1 MYDLEDGVMPD
12 KKNEARI
19 ALQEYLMHMKD
30 VDKETSSVTK
40 NINKGLN
47 LLRINRYNTP
57 WFNEDASLAY
67 DMSTIGLIDGIVLP
81 KINHGKDVDDV
92 SCHLLLQFNNVVS
105 DTTTSI
111 SMANTTT
118 TATTT
123 SPIPLWAMIETP
135 RAILSL
141 KEITSRTDVHG
152 LILGTNDLGKDLQLR
167 PSVGPIARSG
177 LVTSIQYTILA
188 ARAYNKIVIDGVY
201 NDIHDENGFKNE
213 CQQAKAWGMDGKTL
227 IHPKQIAWA
236 NDILGPSDEEIDYAH
251 SVVRCW
257 EDAVNMSSFTGV
269 AVLDGKIMIEEL
281 HVDIAR
287 RILRQAEMIK

>member
-19 ALQEYLMHMKD
+19 ALYEYLMHMKD

-47 LLRINRYNTP
+47 LLRINRYDTP

-81 KINHGKDVDDV
+81 KINHEDVDDV
-92 SCHLLLQFNNVVS
+92 SCHLLLQSRLNNLDS

-118 TATTT
+118 TATAT

-135 RAILSL
+135 RA
-141 KEITSRTDVHG
+141 
-152 LILGTNDLGKDLQLR
+152 
-167 PSVGPIARSG
+167 
-177 LVTSIQYTILA
+177 
-188 ARAYNKIVIDGVY
+188 
-201 NDIHDENGFKNE
+201 
-213 CQQAKAWGMDGKTL
+213 
-227 IHPKQIAWA
+227 
-236 NDILGPSDEEIDYAH
+236 
-251 SVVRCW
+251 
-257 EDAVNMSSFTGV
+257 
-269 AVLDGKIMIEEL
+269 
-281 HVDIAR
+281 
-287 RILRQAEMIK
+287 